1 MLYYESQLLRLVVRA
16 ELINFQYIHQHK
28 NYLKKLYLMLKELFD
43 LVKGNATETVIN
55 NPDVPNEQN
64 DEVVAEATNTIASGL
79 RNVVAG
85 GGVQSLLSL
94 FGGGHEKKTL
104 LSNPIVSM
112 MMGHFAG
119 KLMNKF
125 NMNNNQANNLSGSL
139 IPDVLGNLIN
149 KSNDPNDSGFS
160 LEKLLGS
167 ITGNKNESTAN
178 QSSGGGLQDI
188 LKQLT
193 GGGQSGGTG
202 GGGVMDIIKGL
213 AGGAQQQQQ
222 RNGGGGLLDLIKGF
236 IR

>member
-1 MLYYESQLLRLVVRA
+1 
-16 ELINFQYIHQHK
+16 
-28 NYLKKLYLMLKELFD
+28 MLKELFD
-43 LVKGNATETVIN
+43 LVRGHATDAVIN
-55 NPDVPNEQN
+55 NPDVPDEHN
-64 DEVVAEATNTIASGL
+64 DDVVAEATNTVASGL

-94 FGGGHEKKTL
+94 FGSGNSDKKSL

-125 NMNNNQANNLSGSL
+125 NMNNTQANNLSGSL
-139 IPDVLGNLIN
+139 IPNVLGSLIS
-149 KSNDPNDSGFS
+149 KTNDPNNSGFS

-167 ITGNKNESTAN
+167 ITGNNTDNSTGS
-178 QSSGGGLQDI
+178 QSAGGGGLQDM

-193 GGGQSGGTG
+193 GGGQSGG
-202 GGGVMDIIKGL
+202 GGVLDIVKSL

-222 RNGGGGLLDLIKGF
+222 QNGGGGLLDLIKGF
-236 IR
+236 IK